1 MSRTMPETE
10 SMGEVEQITKKK
22 LMEDLKTV
30 VNDAEGL
37 LKNATSDQTKEWIM
51 AAQSKAK
58 KSLKAANDW
67 LTAEEDVVVART
79 KAAAKATEDYVRT
92 NTWMILGMAA
102 IAGLVV
108 GILAI
113 RRGLPFIE
121 QGKRLVTEGN
131 RIIQDVGKR
140 LKESEEER

>member
-1 MSRTMPETE
+1 MNVTLSETE
-10 SMGEVEQITKKK
+10 TEGEVEQITKKK

-37 LKNATSDQTKEWIM
+37 LKKAASDQTKEWIR

-58 KSLKAANDW
+58 KSLKTANDW
-67 LTAEEDVVVART
+67 LTEEEDVVVART
-79 KAAAKATEDYVRT
+79 KAAAKAAEDYVLA
-92 NTWMILGMAA
+92 NTRMILGMAA

-108 GILAI
+108 GFLAI

-131 RIIQDVGKR
+131 RVIQDVGKR
-140 LKESEEER
+140 LKESKEER